1 MSPAATLDRLLP
13 RRPARRALSRE
24 RGFTLI
30 ELIVTVVMLAIV
42 SVVVALFVVRPI
54 EGYFAATRRAD
65 LTDLADTASR
75 RLGRDARLAL
85 PNSLR
90 TTASGGVTYLELL
103 LTKNGGRYRSALDDG
118 TVSGEEVLGFAAAD
132 TVFDTL
138 GPLSAVSGQTVGAGD
153 LVVVHNLGIPGA
165 DAYNGDNTAAVAS
178 AAASGAV
185 PNEVRITLAAPKL
198 FPLES
203 PGRRFQV
210 VSGPVTYECA
220 PNATLDGNGDAQG
233 QLRRVSGYTIA
244 ASQPTGAYAGT
255 PVTAVLANYVST
267 CTVEYTNL
275 PLQARGLVAIR
286 LGLTRGNETV
296 NLYTEAHVS
305 NVP

>member
-1 MSPAATLDRLLP
+1 MAPAHWFATGAGG
-13 RRPARRALSRE
+13 RRSLARE
-24 RGFTLI
+24 RGLTLV
-30 ELIVTVVMLAIV
+30 ELIVTIVLMAIL
-42 SVVVALFVVRPI
+42 SAVVALFVARPI
-54 EGYFAATRRAD
+54 EAYFAASRRAD
-65 LTDLADTASR
+65 LTDAADAALR
-75 RLGRDARLAL
+75 RIGRDARLAL

-103 LTKNGGRYRSALDDG
+103 LTKNGGRYRAELDGG
-118 TVSGEEVLGFAAAD
+118 TVAGEEILGFAAAD

-138 GPLSAVSGQTVGAGD
+138 GPLSTLAGQTVAAND
-153 LVVVHNLGIPGA
+153 LVVVQNLGIPGA
-165 DAYNGDNTAAVAS
+165 DAYAGDNTAAVAS
-178 AAASGAV
+178 VAAGAIA
-185 PNEVRITLAAPKL
+185 NESRITLSAAKL

-210 VSGPVTYECA
+210 VSGPVSFECA
-220 PNATLDGNGDAQG
+220 PNATLDANGDGTG

-244 ASQPTGAYAGT
+244 AAQPTGAYGGT
-255 PVTAVLANYVST
+255 PVTAVLTGYVTS
-267 CTVEYTNL
+267 CTIEYTSL
-275 PLQARGLVAIR
+275 SLQARGLVAIR